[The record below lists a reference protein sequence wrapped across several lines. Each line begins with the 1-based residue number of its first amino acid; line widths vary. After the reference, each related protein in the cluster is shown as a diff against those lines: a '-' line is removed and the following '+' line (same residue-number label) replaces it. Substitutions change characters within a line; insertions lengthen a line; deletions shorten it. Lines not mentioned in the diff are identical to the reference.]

1 MKPIRNVA
9 ASVALLLAVLG
20 PAIAAEGD
28 RSGKTFMWKAERNG
42 TTVYLLGSV
51 HALKEDAY
59 PLPPVIDTAFDAAKV
74 VVFEMDLGEMSAAA
88 VKMMVAG
95 SLEEGRTLE
104 EVVGPETWAKFS
116 TRVREWGYQPEAFQ
130 RIEPWMAAL
139 TLTAFELT
147 KHGYLAAAGLDSHLS
162 ERARQAGKE
171 LRALETAEF
180 QVGLFAGLTPEESL
194 AFLNYTL
201 ADLEV
206 IIPEMEQLYLDWRA
220 GRVEPVEEML
230 LEGFEEFPEV
240 FRRMVLERNQSW
252 LPQVEELLA
261 GDRDAMVVVG
271 SMHLVGDVGL
281 VNLLR
286 ERGYTIEQQ

>member
-1 MKPIRNVA
+1 MKSIRKVA
-9 ASVALLLAVLG
+9 ASVALLLAVPAL
-20 PAIAAEGD
+20 AIAAEGD
-28 RSGKTFMWKAERNG
+28 RGEKTFMWRAERDG

-59 PLPPVIDTAFDAAKV
+59 PLPTVIDAAFEASEV
-74 VVFEMDLGEMSAAA
+74 VVFEIDLDEMSAVA

-95 SLEEGRTLE
+95 SLEEGQTLE
-104 EVVGPETWAKFS
+104 QVVGPDTWSEFVARIRDSGF
-116 TRVREWGYQPEAFQ
+116 QPVMFQ
-130 RIEPWMAAL
+130 GMKPWMAAL

-147 KHGYLAAAGLDSHLS
+147 KHGYLAAAGLDTHLS
-162 ERARQAGKE
+162 KRADEAGKE
-171 LRALETAEF
+171 RRALETAEF
-180 QVGLFAGLTPEESL
+180 QVDLFAGLTSDESL

-206 IIPEMEQLYLDWRA
+206 IIPEMEKLYLEWRA
-220 GRVEPVEEML
+220 GRAEPVEEML

-252 LPQVEELLA
+252 LPQVEELLG

-286 ERGYTIEQQ
+286 EKGYTVEQQ